1 MVLLRLVWV
10 ACFAL
15 GTLSAAVAD
24 DGDSFVLGQ
33 GDVLRIS
40 VFQSPELT
48 LETRVD
54 AGGRISYPFVGLL
67 PVGGMRP
74 SQVEQMLAGELIK
87 RDILKQ
93 PQVSV
98 TVVQFR
104 SQQVAVLGYVNRPGK
119 FPLDLPYT
127 VSDVLALA
135 GGVSPNASDTV
146 ILSRTVDGNRLNMEV
161 DLTRIFLPGRRGV
174 EDPGVLPGDV
184 IYAHRAPSFYI
195 HGEVQ
200 RPGVFRLERDM
211 TLQQALSAGGGL
223 TPRGTLRGVR
233 ITRRNA
239 EGKTEVMR
247 ADLQTMLRPDDV
259 ITVQES
265 WF

>member
-1 MVLLRLVWV
+1 MLVTRMVWLWCL
-10 ACFAL
+10 AL
-15 GTLSAAVAD
+15 AVAPPASAD
-24 DGDSFVLGQ
+24 TGDAFVLGQ
-33 GDVLRIS
+33 GDVLRIA

-54 AGGRISYPFVGLL
+54 AAGRISYPFVGLL
-67 PVGGMRP
+67 PVRGMRP
-74 SQVEQMLAGELIK
+74 SQVERTLADELVK
-87 RDILKQ
+87 RDILKH

-98 TVVQFR
+98 SVVQFR

-135 GGVSPNASDTV
+135 GGVSPSASETV
-146 ILSRTVDGNRLNMEV
+146 ILSRTVDGQRLNIEI
-161 DLTRIFLPGRRGV
+161 DLARIFLPDHRGM

-184 IYAHRAPSFYI
+184 VYAHRAPSFYI

-211 TLQQALSAGGGL
+211 TLQQALSAGGGV
-223 TPRGTLRGVR
+223 TARGTLRGLR
-233 ITRRNA
+233 ITRRGVD
-239 EGKTEVMR
+239 GKTEMIR
-247 ADLQTMLRPDDV
+247 ADMQTLLRPDDV
-259 ITVQES
+259 ITVKES